1 MSNTMQGGAISLHCP
16 GEPGYTT
23 TEPTW
28 KHCTYPSTTVLPSST
43 TMTYATSTVKATT
56 TTASAP
62 SSTTGVPTT
71 LSSSPTTIAC
81 AIPEGTPGRIVF
93 EDGSC
98 KVQPADVPYCQ
109 EDEPCWDCHTMGN
122 HVCGTTTTSYPL
134 TTSIEPTQP
143 WQTSTTHVS
152 GTLPHT
158 GSPTPAEAGVGAAF
172 FGVGAVMLLAVGLSK
187 VRSRWNS

>member
-56 TTASAP
+56 TTASQP
-62 SSTTGVPTT
+62 SSTTGAPTT

-134 TTSIEPTQP
+134 DTSIEPTQP
-143 WQTSTTHVS
+143 WQTSTTHVV

-187 VRSRWNS
+187 ARSRWNS